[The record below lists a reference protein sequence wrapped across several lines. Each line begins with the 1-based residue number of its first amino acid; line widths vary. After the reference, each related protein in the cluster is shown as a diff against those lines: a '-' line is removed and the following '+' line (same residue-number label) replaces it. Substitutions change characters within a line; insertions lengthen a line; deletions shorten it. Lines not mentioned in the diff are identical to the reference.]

1 MSIRLPH
8 HQFVLEFFCIFS
20 TSTRV
25 TNSEEKGNGSIYSSL
40 HFIYRHPSI
49 CILFSS
55 RFTSYNKQIHSILSS
70 ASGIQPV
77 PSRCSTPGNS
87 WDHLTSKVDIILAK
101 AAGLLINL
109 NIDGV
114 PIRSRSL
121 IEHSPLALS
130 NLSSLILVPI
140 LRSPLPPINPVCV
153 QCPRLLDPSVLEFSL
168 P

>member
-1 MSIRLPH
+1 MYARPLSLNPS
-8 HQFVLEFFCIFS
+8 VLEF
-20 TSTRV
+20 
-25 TNSEEKGNGSIYSSL
+25 SL
-40 HFIYRHPSI
+40 SLYRHPSI

-77 PSRCSTPGNS
+77 PSRCSTPGSS
-87 WDHLTSKVDIILAK
+87 WDQLTSKVDNILAK

-114 PIRSRSL
+114 SIRSRSL
-121 IEHSPLALS
+121 IEHSPLTLS
-130 NLSSLILVPI
+130 NLSPLILVPI